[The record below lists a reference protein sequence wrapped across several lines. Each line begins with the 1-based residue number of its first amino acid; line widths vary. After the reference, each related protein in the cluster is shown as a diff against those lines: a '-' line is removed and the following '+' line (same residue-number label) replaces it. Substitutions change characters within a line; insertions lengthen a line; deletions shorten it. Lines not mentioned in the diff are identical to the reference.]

1 MIELSRERPRYA
13 KEIIPRTMRKTEL
26 LLQANQFR
34 KRLSSVKEGICLLAG
49 DWYPYDSMSSIASL
63 DGFLKG
69 ELAALRQLTGNDP
82 VLDIGCGDGDVAFFL
97 ESLGCPV
104 RVIDHPPTNNNHM
117 YGVEALKCALRS
129 KVEIQAADLDRR
141 IDLPDPHYGLTLLL
155 GILYHLKNPYAILEA
170 LAKKSRY
177 CFLSTRIASLS
188 PDKKTHF
195 GDLPVAY
202 LLDEAET
209 NQDETNYWI
218 FSEAGLR
225 RILRRTG
232 WDVKQYRAVGNA
244 TASNPVSAAGDARA
258 YCLLESRVADRA
270 NSIRLLHGWHQ
281 LESGAWRWSERR
293 FSVRLPAPP
302 PGKPATLRFQFHVPP
317 SLAAA
322 RPLFQVTATVD
333 GECLRPQTYASPG
346 DHQYV
351 CAVPAAASPA
361 ATRLID
367 FELDTAVGPTDSDSR
382 ELGVLVD
389 FGRSSPIVFC

>member
-244 TASNPVSAAGDARA
+244 TASDPVSAAGDARA
-258 YCLLESRVADRA
+258 YCSSKAVWRIGPTAFVCCMDGISSNLARGDGA
-270 NSIRLLHGWHQ
+270 NAAFRYGCPHRRLA
-281 LESGAWRWSERR
+281 S
-293 FSVRLPAPP
+293 PP
-302 PGKPATLRFQFHVPP
+302 PFASNSTCLPR
-317 SLAAA
+317 S
-322 RPLFQVTATVD
+322 RPR
-333 GECLRPQTYASPG
+333 GRC
-346 DHQYV
+346 
-351 CAVPAAASPA
+351 
-361 ATRLID
+361 
-367 FELDTAVGPTDSDSR
+367 SR
-382 ELGVLVD
+382 
-389 FGRSSPIVFC
+389 

>member
-1 MIELSRERPRYA
+1 
-13 KEIIPRTMRKTEL
+13 MRKTEL
-26 LLQANQFR
+26 LLQANRFR
-34 KRLSSVKEGICLLAG
+34 KRLSSVKESICLLAG
-49 DWYPYDSMSSIASL
+49 DWYPYDSLSSIASL

-69 ELAALRQLTGNDP
+69 EMAALRQLIGHDP

-129 KVEIQAADLDRR
+129 KVEIQAADLDQR

-177 CFLSTRIASLS
+177 CFLSTRIASHS
-188 PDKKTHF
+188 PDKKIHF

-209 NQDETNYWI
+209 NNDETNYWI

-232 WDVKQYRAVGNA
+232 WDVKECRIAGNA
-244 TASNPVSAAGDARA
+244 AASDPVSTAGDARA
-258 YCLLESRVADRA
+258 FCLLESRVADRA
-270 NSIRLLHGWHQ
+270 NSIGLLDGWHE

-293 FSVRLPAPP
+293 FSVQLPAPP
-302 PGKPATLRFQFHVPP
+302 PDTPATLRFQFHVPP

-322 RPLFQVTATVD
+322 RPLFHLTATVD
-333 GECLRPQTYASPG
+333 GERLRPQTYASPG

-351 CAVPAAASPA
+351 CAVPALASPA
-361 ATRLID
+361 ATRLIG
-367 FELDTAVGPTDSDSR
+367 FELDAAVGPTDSDRR